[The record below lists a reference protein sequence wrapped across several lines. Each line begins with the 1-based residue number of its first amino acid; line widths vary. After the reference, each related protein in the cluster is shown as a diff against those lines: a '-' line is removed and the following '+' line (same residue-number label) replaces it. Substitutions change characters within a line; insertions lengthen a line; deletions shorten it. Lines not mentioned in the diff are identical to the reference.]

1 MRIVQNRP
9 ILTLDRFIAQEIK
22 MQVNSA
28 LNTGLQGFQEAQSR
42 MNQAASDIASQSVTD
57 STTDSID
64 SKDLTTSL
72 VELKVAENDAKAN
85 VKVIQAASDVLGTL
99 LDVEA

>member
-1 MRIVQNRP
+1 
-9 ILTLDRFIAQEIK
+9 

-42 MNQAASDIASQSVTD
+42 VNQAAHEIASQTVTD

-85 VKVIQAASDVLGTL
+85 VKVIQTASDLLGTL
-99 LDVEA
+99 LDVKA

>member
-1 MRIVQNRP
+1 
-9 ILTLDRFIAQEIK
+9 

-28 LNTGLQGFQEAQSR
+28 LNTALQGFQEAQSR
-42 MNQAASDIASQSVTD
+42 MNQAAQDIASQTVTD
-57 STTDSID
+57 STVDSVD

-85 VKVIQAASDVLGTL
+85 VKALQTASDLLGTL